1 MNKSNLNKKL
11 CEKFCSYYKPSKD
24 KELTCKGFTVI
35 EKLIKNGREI
45 SFNKS
50 EKKVSASTGEKL
62 IGNMCVACSFRED
75 GCDFAA
81 GKKDAA
87 PCGGFILLGHL
98 LDGKIITIDDI
109 VNIH

>member
-24 KELTCKGFTVI
+24 NELACKGFTII
-35 EKLIKNGREI
+35 EKLIKDGREI

-50 EKKVSASTGEKL
+50 GKKLNDSTGKKL
-62 IGNMCVACSFRED
+62 IGNMCVVCSFRED

-87 PCGGFILLGHL
+87 PCGGFILVGYLF
-98 LDGKIITIDDI
+98 DEKIIGIDDI
-109 VNIH
+109 LNIH

>member
-1 MNKSNLNKKL
+1 MRSNIVKNLCKKH
-11 CEKFCSYYKPSKD
+11 CKYYKPSKD
-24 KELTCKGFTVI
+24 NELACKGFTVI
-35 EKLIKNGREI
+35 EKLIKNGRKI

-50 EKKVSASTGEKL
+50 EKKVSASTGKKL
-62 IGNMCVACSFRED
+62 IGNMCVACSFYED

-81 GKKDAA
+81 EKKGAP